1 MVTSVDYPI
10 HLGLAYLFLGGLD
23 GFYGKVHVDGKLWRK
38 PLAAGRLHF
47 QPLLPCREPAGSR
60 RNHCHSAKKRSI
72 WMYRSVLGPYQGFS
86 QQKASK
92 QTPRLSPAKDVKNK
106 EQKSQTFVAWLS
118 SGKAS
123 ELVGE
128 WFHLLSLHSA
138 GPLAGHMVFPSF
150 QLRCLQHDG
159 YDGCDG
165 WWSDGGLSFDRW
177 IC

>member
-1 MVTSVDYPI
+1 MTKATCCGQVTFPAASSVP
-10 HLGLAYLFLGGLD
+10 
-23 GFYGKVHVDGKLWRK
+23 WT
-38 PLAAGRLHF
+38 
-47 QPLLPCREPAGSR
+47 CREPSESLPLR
-60 RNHCHSAKKRSI
+60 EKKI
-72 WMYRSVLGPYQGFS
+72 HLNVPFCIKGPYQGFS